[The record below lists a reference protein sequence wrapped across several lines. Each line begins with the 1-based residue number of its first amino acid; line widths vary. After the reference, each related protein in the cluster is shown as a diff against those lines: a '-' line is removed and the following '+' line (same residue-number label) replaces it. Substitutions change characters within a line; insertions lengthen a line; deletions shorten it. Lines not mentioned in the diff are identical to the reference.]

1 MLFFCMNEFSIFYF
15 FEDPKKIF
23 ILIWSFS
30 CTSNKIYLVKAL
42 GTRVI

>member
-1 MLFFCMNEFSIFYF
+1 MLFFCMNEFSIFF
-15 FEDPKKIF
+15 FKDPKKIVM
-23 ILIWSFS
+23 LIWSFC